1 MRILCLFDRGNETV
15 LCFRKQKYE
24 NNIKKTCLVTCFQK
38 PFLETFPEIG
48 CLKCCF
54 SVFTFSKMQAFE

>member
-1 MRILCLFDRGNETV
+1 MFDRGNEAV

-54 SVFTFSKMQAFE
+54 SVFTFS